1 MKRKTSG
8 SSDNSP
14 IELMS
19 WSVIDTYNNGK
30 LAVNGTIASDAKARD
45 LYIVS
50 ATLKSAKL
58 INPDCLSCTDI
69 NGVVYILPVKNC
81 GDFTVWKKIAAE
93 RYTQGLVNKFRIP
106 MDFVQ
111 RAWEYRDK
119 CIARYKRLAKKV
131 LAPSELYIAVR
142 GGMPAYMAYRL
153 PEGTVVSIPL
163 DLYCGSGHSGSTMRL
178 PVNPQEYFRNVSNAI
193 YIPDIVTKMY
203 KAFSC
208 SIAQNLELYF
218 EFVVKKDLPKHVLD
232 ITTRGTIPNLVG
244 FHIQNDCSKDV
255 GICLGRGKMV
265 HDTCCEMG
273 KCTYIPYDDKFSL

>member
-1 MKRKTSG
+1 MKCKTSG
-8 SSDNSP
+8 SSSSAP

-19 WSVIDTYNNGK
+19 WSVIDTYNNGN
-30 LAVNGTIASDAKARD
+30 LAVNGTIASDTKARD
-45 LYIVS
+45 FYIVS

-58 INPDCLSCTDI
+58 ISPDCLSCTDI
-69 NGVVYILPVKNC
+69 NGVVYILSVKNC
-81 GDFTVWKKIAAE
+81 GDFTVWKKLAAE
-93 RYTQGLVNKFRIP
+93 KYIQGLVNKFHIP

-131 LAPSELYIAVR
+131 LAPSEMYLAVR
-142 GGMPAYMAYRL
+142 CGMPAYMAYRL
-153 PEGTVVSIPL
+153 PEGTIVSIPL
-163 DLYCGSGHSGSTMRL
+163 DLYCCPGHSVSNMRL

-203 KAFSC
+203 KAFSR
-208 SIAQNLELYF
+208 SVAQNLELYF
-218 EFVVKKDLPKHVLD
+218 ELVVEKDLPKHVLD
-232 ITTRGTIPNLVG
+232 IATRGTISNLVG

-255 GICLGRGKMV
+255 SICLGRGKRAL
-265 HDTCCEMG
+265 DTCCEVG